1 MQPGRTKTNE
11 IQAEIRRLESD
22 NGDHTYNLF
31 HVIEDRLYLI
41 RQFRNILSGHFREED
56 ADDLDEAEQE
66 QHEHLEN
73 LHAMQADRG
82 EASLGVGRVGPGNY
96 RRASVYAGRRRY

>member
-41 RQFRNILSGHFREED
+41 NEFRAILRGQFGGDE
-56 ADDLDEAEQE
+56 ADDLDDAEEE
-66 QHEHLEN
+66 QHEHLRH
-73 LHAMQADRG
+73 LRAMQADRG